1 MTKNVTLKLDENL
14 LKKSRQMAV
23 EKEKSLSQ
31 WLTDLMV
38 RAITDDGRYAQAKK
52 RALERLRNGFHLGG
66 QPLSR
71 EEAHER

>member
-1 MTKNVTLKLDENL
+1 MTRNVTLKLDENL
-14 LKKSRQMAV
+14 LKKSRKLAM

-31 WLTDLMV
+31 WLTELIV

-52 RALERLRNGFHLGG
+52 RALERLRNGFHLQGK
-66 QPLSR
+66 PLSR

>member
-23 EKEKSLSQ
+23 EKERSLSQ